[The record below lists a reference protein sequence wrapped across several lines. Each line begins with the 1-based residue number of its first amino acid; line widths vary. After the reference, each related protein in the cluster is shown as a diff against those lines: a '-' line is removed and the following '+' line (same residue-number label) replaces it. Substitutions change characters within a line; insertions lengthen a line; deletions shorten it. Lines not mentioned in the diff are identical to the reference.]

1 MAGDSLH
8 SDGEE
13 LGRGFTLIAALI
25 GLAAGACVYG
35 IDAAFLENTTDD
47 APPLALTALTAVSH
61 GALACLLI
69 LSTRAPLR
77 SVGLSAAIAL
87 ALAGPSYFLF
97 HEEAA
102 SKMLS
107 NFPFSF
113 WFFLAAPVAFFV
125 LTTFAKT
132 FLEDSRGA
140 GDRRFAYR
148 TIFFHGLTTPLIA
161 AGATFI
167 AVLAF
172 LLLTAWAALLRSL
185 DVEIFSV
192 IIEKKWFIFPF
203 FAMITAISI
212 ALMRRQNA
220 VLGALRFLL
229 LLFSRIAMPITA
241 LFSVTFILVLI
252 VNGTAAVFD
261 RAYPGATMLALA
273 LTGML
278 IFNGVYQNGEGKPP
292 PLWLRL
298 STIITL
304 LALPVCVGL
313 AGYALWLRVESYGLT
328 PPRIAGLAITGL
340 ACAYGVVGLIGVLSE
355 IRWRTERWM
364 PVIAPLNTAMAIVWT
379 LVLIALASPLAHPWA
394 ISARSQETLLLSERI
409 DAEEFDFS
417 YLKFRLGPYG
427 ARALDRIEA
436 ARDHPQAALIADEI
450 ARVRQA
456 ANRWEYQNP
465 DRVKTEPAPAAAPE
479 TESGPETLD
488 FNPAD
493 NPDIDPPELPQDDA
507 PGADDTPDTD
517 DAPDTDEAPP
527 PNP

>member
-1 MAGDSLH
+1 
-8 SDGEE
+8 
-13 LGRGFTLIAALI
+13 
-25 GLAAGACVYG
+25 
-35 IDAAFLENTTDD
+35 
-47 APPLALTALTAVSH
+47 
-61 GALACLLI
+61 
-69 LSTRAPLR
+69 
-77 SVGLSAAIAL
+77 
-87 ALAGPSYFLF
+87 
-97 HEEAA
+97 
-102 SKMLS
+102 
-107 NFPFSF
+107 
-113 WFFLAAPVAFFV
+113 
-125 LTTFAKT
+125 
-132 FLEDSRGA
+132 
-140 GDRRFAYR
+140 
-148 TIFFHGLTTPLIA
+148 
-161 AGATFI
+161 
-167 AVLAF
+167 
-172 LLLTAWAALLRSL
+172 
-185 DVEIFSV
+185 
-192 IIEKKWFIFPF
+192 
-203 FAMITAISI
+203 
-212 ALMRRQNA
+212 
-220 VLGALRFLL
+220 
-229 LLFSRIAMPITA
+229 

-252 VNGTAAVFD
+252 ANGTAAVFD

-364 PVIAPLNTAMAIVWT
+364 PAIAPLNTAMAIVWT

-394 ISARSQETLLLSERI
+394 ISAHSQETLLLSERI

-450 ARVRQA
+450 TRVRQA

-479 TESGPETLD
+479 TDSGPETLD

-493 NPDIDPPELPQDDA
+493 NPDIDPQELPQDDA
-507 PGADDTPDTD
+507 PNTDDETGSD
-517 DAPDTDEAPP
+517 DAPDTDEASP
-527 PNP
+527 PNS